1 MEEVKAL
8 SLLKA
13 NKSVK
18 ERAENYLTFIKRELQ
33 REILDLL
40 IIKKEKIES
49 ELFELTN
56 FTLDTNLN
64 SGLSR
69 MTNEDCKSRFKKIIE
84 AEYDLTLIDLE
95 LKAKQASFNK
105 YFSLDGEGDFVEL
118 K

>member
-1 MEEVKAL
+1 MAEVKAL
-8 SLLKA
+8 SLLKS

-33 REILDLL
+33 REILDQL

-56 FTLDTNLN
+56 FTLDTNIN

-69 MTNEDCKSRFKKIIE
+69 MTNEDCKDRFKRIIG
-84 AEYDLTLIDLE
+84 AEYELTLIDLE
-95 LKAKQASFNK
+95 LKAKQNTFDK
-105 YFSLDGEGDFVEL
+105 YFNLEEGDFIEL